1 MTLVLLFKYCR
12 YFHSSNICERPLPDT
27 TCIDLSEKYHLKWAI
42 FVFLILCLIDLYF
55 ISGSKKRF
63 WLMAF
68 LTFDILL
75 WFHMM
80 ERWQLSIVNRKGYAE
95 NAFAFASDHRIFV
108 LNLSFREYLHVYQ
121 KYFRNH
127 KFDFYGEIF
136 FYETKGKFH
145 FPIYLLLFFITNCY
159 VDHCEPQNRVP
170 FEMSQLYFLLDL

>member
-1 MTLVLLFKYCR
+1 MNLILLFKYCR

-55 ISGSKKRF
+55 IFGSKKRF

-95 NAFAFASDHRIFV
+95 NAFAFASDHRIF
-108 LNLSFREYLHVYQ
+108 LWNLSFRVYLHVY
-121 KYFRNH
+121 KN
-127 KFDFYGEIF
+127 IS
-136 FYETKGKFH
+136 ETKSLTFMKKF
-145 FPIYLLLFFITNCY
+145 FSTRLKENFTFLFLF
-159 VDHCEPQNRVP
+159 
-170 FEMSQLYFLLDL
+170 YFFL